1 MVRNEDCHWVKMQQS
16 YDPISFFS
24 RHYFDQDCLLP
35 WLQLHNTC
43 PMCRHTVETEEQVKQ
58 EEQDAA
64 RDWMYG

>member
-1 MVRNEDCHWVKMQQS
+1 MVGNDDCHWTKGCG
-16 YDPISFFS
+16 YDPTSFYS
-24 RHYFDQDCLLP
+24 HHYFDQECLLP

-58 EEQDAA
+58 EEQETA